1 MTKPIVIAVSGW
13 KNAGKTT
20 LIEKLLP
27 QMRQKGLR
35 VAVIKHDGHTFAA
48 EPENVDT
55 GRFLAAGA
63 YGTAVY
69 DSEKCKIVLHKHVD
83 EHQLAL
89 EFPEADLILFEGGR
103 YSQWPKLEV
112 LREGKPVC
120 IPETVLA
127 LISDLPVKHPGIP
140 TVSPSDIMKISDII
154 LAYVNEVQGCD

>member
-1 MTKPIVIAVSGW
+1 MTKPVVIAVSGW

-20 LIEKLLP
+20 LIENLLP
-27 QMRQKGLR
+27 QMRQKELR

-63 YGTAVY
+63 YGTAIY
-69 DSEKCKIVLHKHVD
+69 DGEKCKIILHKHVD

-103 YSQWPKLEV
+103 YSQWPKIEV
-112 LREGKPVC
+112 LREGEPVC
-120 IPETVLA
+120 SPETVLA
-127 LISDLPVKHPGIP
+127 LVTDLPLKYPGIP
-140 TVSPSDIMKISDII
+140 TVSPSDINKIAEII
-154 LAYVNEVQGCD
+154 LKYVNEAKGCD